1 MALTCSW
8 RGFADTDLDFAEF
21 FNADHTVVARFM
33 PQYPHAYLGPILSV
47 NGTGIY
53 MIGQGAY
60 QNPPASQTKLALQ
73 VGSAQQNYPLSLT
86 AGNWYHLAVVR
97 SGANLTLYL
106 NAQAAMPAVSV
117 TGPTQAGK
125 VRMIGSSTFPAEET
139 HSIQASTLVGPSST
153 GLWTTSASSRPRC
166 RPPRSPPSRLRLD
179 SRDRN
184 RVCSRA
190 MSSATSRLAA
200 CRGDWPDL

>member
-97 SGANLTLYL
+97 SGANLTLL
-106 NAQAAMPAVSV
+106 SECTSRCAGSIRFG
-117 TGPTQAGK
+117 TGPGGQGPD
-125 VRMIGSSTFPAEET
+125 REG
-139 HSIQASTLVGPSST
+139 HIQSKPRRWWGPVLWVCGRRRRLHDRVVG
-153 GLWTTSASSRPRC
+153 
-166 RPPRSPPSRLRLD
+166 
-179 SRDRN
+179 
-184 RVCSRA
+184 
-190 MSSATSRLAA
+190 
-200 CRGDWPDL
+200 